1 MVIEKKNPEHIRQ
14 AVDLISAILRR
25 IKASQVDKLLT

>member
-1 MVIEKKNPEHIRQ
+1 MAEKKDFPEHIQQ

-25 IKASQVDKLLT
+25 IKASRLDKSPA